1 MKMRNMLL
9 SLLALTMVLGAN
21 VRAEEGHE
29 GGDKTNMVALDKLPK
44 EVVTAATKAVE
55 GVKLVSATTEKAEKG
70 VVYVILGK
78 AGDKNWTIRVT
89 VDADGKVTNTEAKAA
104 DEKKAEGDK
113 K

>member
-1 MKMRNMLL
+1 MVRKIALAVMLTMLL
-9 SLLALTMVLGAN
+9 VGVG

-70 VVYVILGK
+70 VVYVIMGK
-78 AGDKNWTIRVT
+78 VGDKSWTIRVS

-104 DEKKAEGDK
+104 EEKKAEGDK